1 VQVRESEL
9 IRSLSSAV
17 RAVRLCSPEHP
28 NVSRAVGDF
37 SRHVAGMLARQDRLT
52 LGFDGGTVL
61 INGTRLPRTHA
72 PAPALTRLLCEREAD
87 AITFSRGVTQD
98 EIRAFLVGLAQPP
111 GPSDASIT
119 PHVALGRLARQEEP
133 VPPRVAAARELYAA
147 AVTAS
152 RGLWEEA
159 KAGGT
164 PDAAAARRAVDGLA
178 ELVTTDRPSLL
189 ALTSARKCDEYTFTH
204 MVNVAALT
212 MVQARAL
219 GLEGALVGDFGV
231 AGLLHDIGKV
241 KVPGEIL
248 DKPDALTREEFAIMK
263 RHVVDG
269 AHVLR
274 RTPGITALAPI
285 VAFEHHLKQDLSGY
299 PENAGR
305 RELNLCTMLVTIADV
320 YDALRSNRV
329 YREGLPTDRIRAI
342 MTQRGTGAFN
352 QTLLQQF
359 VAVMGTYPV
368 GTLVRLDSGELAVVT
383 AVDDRDPLQ
392 PDVKVIADRHGS
404 LLPAPL
410 HRQTSE
416 RDAQGGFRYSVM
428 EAVDP
433 AGAGIDPL
441 GYL

>member
-1 VQVRESEL
+1 VPVHEHEL

-28 NVSRAVGDF
+28 NVSRAIGDF
-37 SRHVAGMLARQDRLT
+37 SRRVVGLLARQDPLT
-52 LGFDGGTVL
+52 LGFAGDAVL
-61 INGTRLPRTHA
+61 INGTRVPRGHA
-72 PAPALTRLLCEREAD
+72 PAPALTRLLGEREAD

-98 EIRAFLVGLAQPP
+98 EIRSFLVGLAQPP
-111 GPSDASIT
+111 GAAPASGT
-119 PHVALGRLARQEEP
+119 PHVALGRLARREEP
-133 VPPRVAAARELYAA
+133 IPPRVAAAREQYAA
-147 AVTAS
+147 AVAAA
-152 RGLWEEA
+152 RALWVDA

-178 ELVTTDRPSLL
+178 ELVTIDQPSLL

-204 MVNVAALT
+204 MVNVAVLT
-212 MVQARAL
+212 LVQARAL
-219 GLEGALVGDFGV
+219 GLDGTLLGDFGV

-263 RHVVDG
+263 RHVVEG
-269 AHVLR
+269 AHLLR
-274 RTPGITALAPI
+274 RAPGIPPLAPI

-299 PENAGR
+299 PENAAR

-352 QTLLQQF
+352 QTLLQRF
-359 VAVMGTYPV
+359 VAVMGMYPV
-368 GTLVRLDSGELAVVT
+368 GTLVRLDTGELAVVT
-383 AVDDRDPLQ
+383 SVDDRDPLQ
-392 PDVKVIADRHGS
+392 PDVNVIGDRHGS
-404 LLPAPL
+404 PLPAPL
-410 HRQTSE
+410 HRKTSG
-416 RDAQGGFRYSVM
+416 RAAPGGVRCSVV

-433 AGAGIDPL
+433 ATAGVDPL